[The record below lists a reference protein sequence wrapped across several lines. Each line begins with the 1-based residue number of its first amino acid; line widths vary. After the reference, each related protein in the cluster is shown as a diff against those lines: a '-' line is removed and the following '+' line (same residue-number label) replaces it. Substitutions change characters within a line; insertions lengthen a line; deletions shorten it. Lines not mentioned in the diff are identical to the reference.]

1 MRWALL
7 TCASLSVAA
16 HALTVSLLPA
26 EEQPRRRP
34 GGPAATAPAWR
45 LRVISADNLSPK
57 TAVTATPLTA
67 SSATSSQE
75 ARADLTTASASPA
88 DTGEQAPTTA
98 EQTEDLTSPDAAPPL
113 AALPTTEAPKTA
125 EPATSPVD
133 WQGDSQYIPRPQL
146 SLPPVPET
154 PVIVQPPKGAYDVG
168 RITGILSLYID
179 EHGQVH
185 HIASSGSPM
194 PPEFEKAA
202 RQAFQSLTFRPGV
215 LNGESVKSRIR
226 VEVVFDNTP
235 LTENAPQAPAT
246 SASR

>member
-26 EEQPRRRP
+26 EEQPTRRP
-34 GGPAATAPAWR
+34 GGSAASAPAWH
-45 LRVISADNLSPK
+45 LRVVSANTLSPQ
-57 TAVTATPLTA
+57 TTVMAAPATPA
-67 SSATSSQE
+67 SATSSE
-75 ARADLTTASASPA
+75 VARADLSTASASPA
-88 DTGEQAPTTA
+88 NTDEPAPNTGEQT
-98 EQTEDLTSPDAAPPL
+98 QDLTSPEAAPL
-113 AALPTTEAPKTA
+113 MVALPAAEAPKTA
-125 EPATSPVD
+125 EPSTSPVD

-154 PVIVQPPKGAYDVG
+154 PVIVQPPKGAYEVG
-168 RITGILSLYID
+168 RVTGILSLYID

-235 LTENAPQAPAT
+235 LPETVPAAPAAL
-246 SASR
+246 ASR